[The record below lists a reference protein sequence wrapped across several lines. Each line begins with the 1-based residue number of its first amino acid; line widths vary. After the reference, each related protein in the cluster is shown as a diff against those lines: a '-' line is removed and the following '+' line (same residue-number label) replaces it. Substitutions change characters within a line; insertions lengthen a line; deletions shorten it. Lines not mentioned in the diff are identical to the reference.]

1 MFKGLIT
8 KVKSSK
14 AFKKTISVI
23 AAASLA
29 VSAMAV
35 NVFANGGTPSSGGG
49 SVDISSVTDSLQ
61 SNLIDLATKAGIACA
76 AVVGAGLT
84 IFGIKWVVKKI
95 MGFFKVIGN

>member
-1 MFKGLIT
+1 MKLFAKI
-8 KVKSSK
+8 KSSK
-14 AFKKTISVI
+14 AFKKTVAVI
-23 AAASLA
+23 ASAALA

-35 NVFANGGTPSSGGG
+35 NVFANSGTGGG
-49 SVDISSVTDSLQ
+49 SSSVDISSVTDSLQ
-61 SNLIDLATKAGIACA
+61 SNLIDLATKAGVACA